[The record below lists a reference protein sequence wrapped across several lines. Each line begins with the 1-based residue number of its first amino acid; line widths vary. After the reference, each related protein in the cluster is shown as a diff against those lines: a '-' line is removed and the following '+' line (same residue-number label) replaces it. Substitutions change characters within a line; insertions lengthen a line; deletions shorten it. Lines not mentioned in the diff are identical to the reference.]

1 LQKGWSCESPEPR
14 DHRDQI
20 ASARKHPRA
29 EREREEKQE
38 SQSLW
43 LKLKGDSDYI
53 RAVLFVGGPGEEKA
67 EARSGKKQNF
77 ESVSRLLS
85 NRIFASQQVPL

>member
-1 LQKGWSCESPEPR
+1 
-14 DHRDQI
+14 
-20 ASARKHPRA
+20 
-29 EREREEKQE
+29 
-38 SQSLW
+38 
-43 LKLKGDSDYI
+43 LKGDSDYI

-85 NRIFASQQVPL
+85 RRIFRSGKFNSNYIYLMSILHRVKVKEIESGSK